1 MMQVAKATTRG
12 VVAAMAMSGL
22 RQLTTSLDLVEQ
34 VPPESV
40 LRKTAPQMF
49 YRVPVERRAALVEA
63 IHWSY
68 GSLGG
73 GLFGLLPRQL
83 RRHPWTG
90 PLYGLA
96 FWGIFQAVIR
106 PALGLDS
113 GHRQPRQRLALLA
126 DHTLYGAVVAASPFP
141 YRD

>member
-1 MMQVAKATTRG
+1 MAIVKASSRG

-40 LRKTAPQMF
+40 VLRTAPHVF
-49 YRVPVERRAALVEA
+49 FRVPVPRRPALVEA

-68 GSLGG
+68 GAFGG
-73 GLFGLLPRQL
+73 SLFGLLPRQL
-83 RRHPWTG
+83 RRHAATG
-90 PLYGLA
+90 PLYGIL
-96 FWGIFQAVIR
+96 FWGIFEVGVV
-106 PALGLDS
+106 PALGLNS
-113 GHRQPRQRLALLA
+113 GHSETRQRLALLA
-126 DHTLYGAVVAASPFP
+126 DHMIYGAVVAASPFP